1 MFDQKMPRRTVLKG
15 ALAGLAAIP
24 VVGLATR
31 AQAAPATLDPNTN
44 AQAKSL
50 GYVLDTTKVDD
61 KTNPMHKPDQKCSNC
76 AQYQGKATDATAPCT
91 IFAGQLVAGPGWC
104 KVWVKKPA

>member
-31 AQAAPATLDPNTN
+31 AEAAAAKLDAADP
-44 AQAKSL
+44 QAKSL
-50 GYVLDTTKVDD
+50 GYVIDTSKVDD
-61 KTNPMHKPDQKCSNC
+61 KTNPQHKPDQKCNNC
-76 AQYQGKATDATAPCT
+76 AQYQGKVTDAAAPCT
-91 IFAGQLVAGPGWC
+91 IFAGKLVEGAGWC

>member
-31 AQAAPATLDPNTN
+31 AEAAPAKLDLNDP
-44 AQAKSL
+44 QAKAL
-50 GYVLDTTKVDD
+50 GYVADTTKVDD
-61 KTNPMHKPDQKCSNC
+61 KTNPNHKPDQKCSNC

-91 IFAGQLVAGPGWC
+91 IFAGKLVDGPGWC
-104 KVWVKKPA
+104 KVWAKKPG